1 VNPSAIGPQTFELAT
16 DGSTGRHFWHRLPTR
31 LTIDGNG
38 IRIDYSPS
46 KSRILRW
53 DDPKLQYALLDFREA
68 PHNRPPWVRHPK
80 QLEFR
85 YRPEFVISAFAIPEE
100 VYQALSA
107 AARSAGLILG
117 PSVTGGGIPAGT
129 KVHHYAR
136 KPPRWWSR
144 IERGAPGNPP
154 PSGRKN

>member
-1 VNPSAIGPQTFELAT
+1 LIPSAIRPQTFELAA
-16 DGSTGRHFWHRLPTR
+16 DGSAAHRFWKRYPTR
-31 LTIDGNG
+31 LVIDSSG
-38 IRIDYSPS
+38 IRVDYGPS

-53 DDPKLQYALLDFREA
+53 DEPKLQFALLDFREV

-80 QLEFR
+80 RFEFR
-85 YRPEFVISAFAIPEE
+85 YRPELGIAAFAIPEQ

-107 AARSAGLILG
+107 AAQSAGLILG

-129 KVHHYAR
+129 KVYHYAR

-144 IERGAPGNPP
+144 V
-154 PSGRKN
+154 